1 MANLAE
7 LQIQLELQT
16 AAFEKGIKD
25 LDRQLKKAEGSV
37 NRTGRSIGKMEKTVA
52 RAGKALVAM
61 AVAAATAFTV
71 QQARDALRYA
81 DSIAKV
87 ADKVGVTVEE
97 LQQLRFAAD
106 QTGVPIRTLDMA
118 LQRFSRR
125 TGEVANGSGELLKT
139 WQELGLAI
147 KDQEGNVRPLTELL
161 ADYADAIAGAGSQQ
175 EKLRLAFKA
184 FDSEGAALVNTLED
198 GAEGLVE
205 LMQAAIDLGVVLD
218 NETARKAEVLNDRLS
233 ILSQQLKTSFTKAM
247 IDATEATLRFFGVF
261 VDYDT
266 ATEKLAEVNEE
277 LRAYNEET
285 QAIID
290 SGGRVGERR
299 KVRSAELEAERAELE
314 EQVKALKKYVKD
326 SDDAIGDAGDGAGL
340 AVDKYKLLE
349 TELNKLRD
357 PFAVLQ
363 EKIDL
368 IKEATFAYIETNGE
382 LGISLEDGATLAAN
396 LTKEYLETYDAL
408 VIYMNKVDEFAKKS
422 NPFNEQAEQLGLL
435 QAAYDQAMAEGDFGM
450 ADALFDL
457 IADLSF
463 AEEKSKDVT
472 DSFKTMADEI
482 KDAVD
487 GFVSDF
493 TNELVDGLLEG
504 ELAFEDFAKNVLSTL
519 AKMMLNRVF
528 TQFFDTVLGSFGFG
542 STGGTATTSISPD
555 VTAPGA
561 RADGEYQP
569 MVTGYSASGMPSLS
583 GSNSAVTVNVINNGD
598 NEVEVQEKQNS
609 RGQIEIDVLIK
620 QAVNRGIASGDFDGS
635 MRSAYGTRRMA
646 Y

>member
-198 GAEGLVE
+198 GAEGLAE
-205 LMQAAIDLGVVLD
+205 LMQAASDLGVVLD

-528 TQFFDTVLGSFGFG
+528 TQFFDTILGSLDLALLERRRPRQSLPTLPRQARGR
-542 STGGTATTSISPD
+542 TEVISRWLRD
-555 VTAPGA
+555 
-561 RADGEYQP
+561 
-569 MVTGYSASGMPSLS
+569 
-583 GSNSAVTVNVINNGD
+583 
-598 NEVEVQEKQNS
+598 
-609 RGQIEIDVLIK
+609 
-620 QAVNRGIASGDFDGS
+620 
-635 MRSAYGTRRMA
+635 TRRA
-646 Y
+646 VCPRSLGVSLR